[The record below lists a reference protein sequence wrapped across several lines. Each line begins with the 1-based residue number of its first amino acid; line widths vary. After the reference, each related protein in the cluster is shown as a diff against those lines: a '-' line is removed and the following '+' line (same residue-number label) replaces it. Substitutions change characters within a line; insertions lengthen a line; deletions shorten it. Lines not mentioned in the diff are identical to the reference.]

1 MAHASFKKI
10 FPLFLLL
17 LTVTWPSRAQD
28 DSNPVHWGTA
38 VEKTGDGIYDIRFTA
53 RIDSPWH
60 MYDMGPYDGGPNATA
75 FTFTPNGNYTLVG
88 KTRQESKPSKKFD
101 PLFDMEIG
109 TFAGRAVFVQQV
121 SWVPPAGG
129 ARDRRQHR
137 MDGLRRD
144 ELPAAG
150 RPGLHRYDR
159 RSFGQ
164 NRSSG
169 SVSTGQSVRKQQSGP
184 EQPSL
189 RFDCRDNSL
198 NDNSGRVNS

>member
-88 KTRQESKPSKKFD
+88 KTRQESKPSKNSTRCSTWRSALS
-101 PLFDMEIG
+101 PG
-109 TFAGRAVFVQQV
+109 
-121 SWVPPAGG
+121 VPYSCS
-129 ARDRRQHR
+129 R
-137 MDGLRRD
+137 
-144 ELPAAG
+144 
-150 RPGLHRYDR
+150 
-159 RSFGQ
+159 
-164 NRSSG
+164 
-169 SVSTGQSVRKQQSGP
+169 
-184 EQPSL
+184 
-189 RFDCRDNSL
+189 
-198 NDNSGRVNS
+198 

>member
-121 SWVPPAGG
+121 KLVPPAGG
-129 ARDRRQHR
+129 ARIAVNIEWMACDETSCLPPADR
-137 MDGLRRD
+137 DFTVTIGD
-144 ELPAAG
+144 PSAKTAVPAPSA
-150 RPGLHRYDR
+150 PA
-159 RSFGQ
+159 SP
-164 NRSSG
+164 SG
-169 SVSTGQSVRKQQSGP
+169 NNNP
-184 EQPSL
+184 A
-189 RFDCRDNSL
+189 
-198 NDNSGRVNS
+198 

>member
-1 MAHASFKKI
+1 MA
-10 FPLFLLL
+10 FP
-17 LTVTWPSRAQD
+17 
-28 DSNPVHWGTA
+28 GTGRH
-38 VEKTGDGIYDIRFTA
+38 EPRTLGYRGRKDGDGIYDIRFTA

-121 SWVPPAGG
+121 KLVPPAGG
-129 ARDRRQHR
+129 ARIAVNIEW
-137 MDGLRRD
+137 MACD
-144 ELPAAG
+144 ETSCLPPG

-198 NDNSGRVNS
+198 SDNSGRVNS

>member
-1 MAHASFKKI
+1 MA
-10 FPLFLLL
+10 FP
-17 LTVTWPSRAQD
+17 
-28 DSNPVHWGTA
+28 GTGRL
-38 VEKTGDGIYDIRFTA
+38 EPRTLGYRGRKDGRRDIRY
-53 RIDSPWH
+53 PL
-60 MYDMGPYDGGPNATA
+60 YGPDRLAVAHVRHGPLRRRPQRHC
-75 FTFTPNGNYTLVG
+75 FHVHPE
-88 KTRQESKPSKKFD
+88 RQ
-101 PLFDMEIG
+101 LY
-109 TFAGRAVFVQQV
+109 AGRQNTPGEQTVQKIRPAVRHGDRHFRRACRIRA
-121 SWVPPAGG
+121 AGEAG
-129 ARDRRQHR
+129 SPGRGCPDRRQHR

-144 ELPAAG
+144 KLPAAG

-198 NDNSGRVNS
+198 SDNSGRVNS